1 MHLGCPSPPTPPP
14 KCITRSCFSFLLG
27 ITAFPREIEN
37 NAYAKFGRQTS
48 CIMGDVQVANTNSR
62 SETFPNDPSFS
73 MLATQSWRTKD
84 FKIPATSCS
93 SFASFLPY
101 FNKKFRFRL
110 QWKVNGNLY
119 ARLLLSFTLLLSGVF
134 LKLLPFPA
142 YLSFWPG
149 GIDLIWKLLFFFLCK
164 INRDWRQSKTRWLK
178 QGYRN
183 YMVG

>member
-1 MHLGCPSPPTPPP
+1 MHLGCPSPP

-37 NAYAKFGRQTS
+37 NAYAKFGGQTS

-62 SETFPNDPSFS
+62 SETFPDDPSFS

-101 FNKKFRFRL
+101 FNKKFPFRL
-110 QWKVNGNLY
+110 QWKVNGNFY

-134 LKLLPFPA
+134 FKVTA
-142 YLSFWPG
+142 LSG
-149 GIDLIWKLLFFFLCK
+149 LFIIL
-164 INRDWRQSKTRWLK
+164 TRWHWPHLEVVIFFSMQNK
-178 QGYRN
+178 SRLTSIKN
-183 YMVG
+183 

>member
-1 MHLGCPSPPTPPP
+1 MHLGCPSPP

-37 NAYAKFGRQTS
+37 NAYAKFGGQTS

-62 SETFPNDPSFS
+62 SETFPDDPSFS

-101 FNKKFRFRL
+101 FNKKFLFRL
-110 QWKVNGNLY
+110 QWKVNENFY

-142 YLSFWPG
+142 YLSFRPG

-178 QGYRN
+178 QG
-183 YMVG
+183 